1 MKRVLRLG
9 FLGLVLLATAP
20 VVSYNVPQQV
30 KRVRLRV
37 ENPGNIARK
46 AWPITQG
53 VPFADGELERG
64 APVRVVQS
72 DGKVLPTQSTY
83 LATWKR
89 DLKHVKWLLVDFQ
102 CDLAPSEKKELF
114 LEYGPGVES
123 PRPQQP
129 VTLVRRQD
137 ELLVDTGAL
146 RLTIRTGSAD
156 FLGGLSVKSG
166 NEWREVLRGKPGPY
180 LYLVGADGTVYD
192 SYSGARA
199 PNVTVE
205 DEGPLRVSL
214 AVKGV
219 HASRSGIGLCPYTL
233 RIHAYAGRSELRLFH
248 TFVFDQNPDK
258 LEFSE
263 AGMNF
268 PLDLGSAPRAS
279 FGGQGKTHSAERWSH
294 AQILQASDLAYDVA
308 VDGKALA
315 RGEKSGGWASLS
327 GPRASAFV
335 ALRDFWQQY
344 PKGYD
349 LTANGFKVQFWPAS
363 SKQKLVYSTPWKERA
378 LYFNGYYGD
387 PSATADSR
395 DEATV
400 QRLLEMYPNKPL
412 NLKSFGPD
420 SVEDLLWIES
430 MVDKYAPTRTAT
442 HNDTGIEDGTG
453 AAKTHEF
460 VLRFSGE
467 PIRDEE
473 AEALGLSIQEPVIA
487 PADPSYMD
495 GTGATRGVFGG
506 PDSRFSELESLQDA
520 IFEKVVIDPMHRG
533 RRWGFWRFGYP
544 VCSHAAG
551 TSLAWIAHQATD
563 PVKALR
569 HAGPYNNEDDDPCW
583 GLWTQFLRTGNR
595 RFFLYASAYSRA
607 MGDVG
612 ISHANQQRPGV
623 MGLMHYHSGH
633 QWSGGYSPS
642 HTLNTSFFLH
652 YYLTGDRRMREIGR
666 EVADGAVRSQEKAG
680 IISNRTRRLNRE
692 FTSPILCLME
702 AYVDSWDATYGDL
715 ARRSLKWFMLT
726 QEKPGLFPESVFTR
740 GPLGDEAVVEPV
752 PYPVALSAMSY
763 PTFYEALR
771 HFDEPL
777 LRKTLLA
784 MADFVIDTGELGDH
798 RAMFCSLAYEM
809 TGDPIYAAYCK
820 NHLEQYKASA
830 RATLEYKNI
839 AFFSAIR
846 NGEIPVLMGTVA
858 RAMKKD
864 PAGLIAAEKR
874 LKERLGKTPRTLPK
888 PGVVPPERSLGV
900 LRGYTN

>member
-1 MKRVLRLG
+1 MIGL
-9 FLGLVLLATAP
+9 LGLVLLGAAP
-20 VVSYNVPQQV
+20 VISYDAPQQV
-30 KRVRLRV
+30 KRIRLTV
-37 ENPGNIARK
+37 ENAGNVPRK
-46 AWPITQG
+46 GWPITQG

-64 APVRVVQS
+64 APVRVVER
-72 DGKVLPTQSTY
+72 DGRILPTQSTY
-83 LATWKR
+83 LATWKS
-89 DLKHVKWLLVDFQ
+89 DLKFVKWLLVDFQ
-102 CDLAPSEKKELF
+102 CDLSASEKRELF
-114 LEYGPGVES
+114 LEYGPGVQAAT
-123 PRPQQP
+123 PPQS
-129 VTLVRRQD
+129 VTVTRGQG

-146 RLTIRTGSAD
+146 RLKIRTDRAD
-156 FLGGLSVKSG
+156 FLGGCAVKSG
-166 NEWREVLRGKPGPY
+166 GEWREVFRGKPGPY
-180 LYLVGADGTVYD
+180 LYLVGADGVVYD
-192 SYSGARA
+192 SQGGAPA
-199 PNVTVE
+199 PRLTVE

-214 AVKGV
+214 AVKGF
-219 HASRSGIGLCPYTL
+219 HASPSGVGLCPYTL

-248 TFVFDQNPDK
+248 TYVFDQNADK

-263 AGMNF
+263 VGMNF
-268 PLDLGSAPRAS
+268 PLDLGAAPRVA
-279 FGGQGKTHSAERWSH
+279 FGGQAKAHSAERWSR
-294 AQILQASDLAYDVA
+294 ARILQSSDIAYEVA
-308 VDGKALA
+308 FDGKALA
-315 RGEKSGGWASLS
+315 SGEKSGGWASLS

-349 LTANGFKVQFWPAS
+349 VTPDGIKVQFWPAS
-363 SKQKLVYSTPWKERA
+363 SKQKLAYSTPWKERA

-387 PSATADSR
+387 PSATAHSR

-400 QRLLEMYPNKPL
+400 KKLLEMHPSKPL
-412 NLKSFGPD
+412 NLKSFDPG

-430 MVDKYAPTRTAT
+430 MVDKYAPNRAAT
-442 HNDTGIEDGTG
+442 HNDTGTEDGTG
-453 AAKTHEF
+453 AAKTHE
-460 VLRFSGE
+460 VLLRFSGE

-473 AEALGLSIQEPVIA
+473 ARALGTAVQEPVIA

-506 PDSRFSELESLQDA
+506 PDARFRELESLQDA
-520 IFEKVVIDPMHRG
+520 IFEKVAIDPMHRG
-533 RRWGFWRFGYP
+533 RRWGYWRFGYP

-595 RFFLYASAYSRA
+595 RFFIYASAYSRA

-612 ISHANQQRPGV
+612 ISHANASRPDV
-623 MGLMHYHSGH
+623 VGLMHYHSGH

-666 EVADGAVRSQEKAG
+666 EVADGAVRNQEPAG
-680 IISNRTRRLNRE
+680 LISNRTRRLNRE
-692 FTSPILCLME
+692 FTSPLVCLFE
-702 AYVDSWDATYGDL
+702 AYADGWDAKYEDL
-715 ARRSLKWFMLT
+715 ARRSLRWFLRT
-726 QEKPGLFPESVFTR
+726 QEKPGLFPTSVFTR

-752 PYPVALSAMSY
+752 GYPVALSAITY
-763 PTFYEALR
+763 PAFYEALR
-771 HFDEPL
+771 HFDDPL
-777 LRKTLLA
+777 VRKTVLA
-784 MADFVIDTGELGDH
+784 AADYVIDTGELGDH
-798 RAMFCSLAYEM
+798 RAMFCTLAYEL

-820 NHLEQYKASA
+820 HRLEEYRASA
-830 RATLEYKNI
+830 RETLEYKNI

-846 NGEIPVLMGTVA
+846 NGEVPVLMGTVN

-874 LKERLGKTPRTLPK
+874 LKERLGKTPRTLPP
-888 PGVVPPERSLGV
+888 PGVVPPTRNLGV
-900 LRGYTN
+900 PRGYAN